1 MAPFTPLLSIEFLLH
16 ASVVLSVGF
25 ARVNKIDKVLVF
37 LELGVD
43 RG

>member
-1 MAPFTPLLSIEFLLH
+1 MAPFIHLLSIEFVLH
-16 ASVVLSVGF
+16 ANVVLSVGV

-43 RG
+43 GG